1 MAEIKKESENSCAVL
16 NAVTHSENIA
26 RTQCVVISGP
36 FYVDSSSDEVLKSVP
51 VLTVR

>member
-1 MAEIKKESENSCAVL
+1 MTNEDKSISKNIL
-16 NAVTHSENIA
+16 RQRAVTHSENIA

-36 FYVDSSSDEVLKSVP
+36 FYVDSSSDEVLRSVP

>member
-1 MAEIKKESENSCAVL
+1 MTENKNEAESGAVL
-16 NAVTHSENIA
+16 NAVTHSENTA

-36 FYVDSSSDEVLKSVP
+36 FYVDSSSDEGLKSVP